1 MKKASL
7 TLLFYLTVLS
17 LKAQEVRGRYEPY
30 MDDEDI
36 ADQKRREAFQF
47 DNFEMWS
54 MLVGA
59 ILLII
64 GWSLLQKNKKTKNE
78 EGCLPIG
85 MMILGVI
92 LIAPLIIGILG
103 VVNKIIYY
111 GLILAFV
118 AFVLYVIVGIIKSF
132 LDKNK

>member
-1 MKKASL
+1 MKKALL
-7 TLLFYLTVLS
+7 TLVFYLTVVS
-17 LKAQEVRGRYEPY
+17 LKAQEAHGRYEPY
-30 MDDEDI
+30 IDDDDI

-47 DNFEMWS
+47 NNYEMWT
-54 MLVGA
+54 MLIGA

-92 LIAPLIIGILG
+92 LIGPLIIGILG

-111 GLILAFV
+111 GLILGFIAIV
-118 AFVLYVIVGIIKSF
+118 IYVIVGIFKSYS
-132 LDKNK
+132 DKNE